1 MTVDDWTSVESEV
14 GRIVAES
21 DPPFATETIAHLH
34 DFLKYLREKR
44 TAAPKVRRGY
54 WPTLNIWWEYN
65 AAAMPVT
72 TAQFEVFAKNRG
84 LSVQRRIRGGYSRN
98 PARRRRALSSRN

>member
-14 GRIVAES
+14 GRFVAES
-21 DPPFATETIAHLH
+21 DPPFATETSAHLH

-72 TAQFEVFAKNRG
+72 TAQFEVFAKK
-84 LSVQRRIRGGYSRN
+84 
-98 PARRRRALSSRN
+98 